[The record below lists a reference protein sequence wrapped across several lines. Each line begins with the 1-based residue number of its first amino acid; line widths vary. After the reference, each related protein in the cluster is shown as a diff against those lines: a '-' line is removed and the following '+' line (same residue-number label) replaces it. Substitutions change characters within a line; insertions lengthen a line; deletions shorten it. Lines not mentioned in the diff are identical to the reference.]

1 MNRTCCR
8 IIVLATIW
16 NLALA
21 AYANAPGGFTTLV
34 TAPVTTGTESGSGG
48 TVRYLDNGIL
58 HVQITSGGN
67 VSSIKYLKP
76 GNPGTPSANGLE
88 QVSQFGVST
97 GGFGNHTAIYYYW
110 YPDGSGS
117 SYYTNSVNLVT
128 NIDLGYIRPYN
139 PAANAVVA
147 DIETHYSL
155 GRGNAAL
162 YIYLVIKHP
171 ASYNVYTNCDIDFIQ
186 MIWPVAHD
194 NTNFLCEKMFIDTDV
209 KTALSQNG
217 APQNRAALEPNFY
230 DSRYCVG
237 VAGLPGEVQQLT
249 SGIFSNQI
257 TGKYSYAIDY
267 YKFGCWGRASDINK
281 IGQWVVMGSHEYM
294 NNGVT
299 MCEYVNGWGLMYN
312 TMVSP
317 HYGNVGIVVS
327 SNANWTKIFGPWALY
342 FNSPSNAAAGWTD
355 AQQQAIAEQSA
366 WPYAWLTN
374 SSYYPP
380 QNQRAKVIGKLVIND
395 ALRPGSSAAGAWVGL
410 AEPDSGGENA
420 TDNWQFQSDEYQYWV
435 QCAAD
440 GTFNIPDVQT
450 FSTYGGPAS
459 YKLYAFS
466 DGTNRTTGCCGEFQT
481 GAFTLNAGVTNL
493 GTLTWNVPHQG
504 GQTVWEVGIP
514 DRTARE
520 YRHGDEYAV
529 PGLWLNFTNEFS
541 NPLQYY
547 VASNNWDKVLNYD
560 QARYGGTTGWKWQI
574 NFELATVRPGNYWL
588 NIAYAGN
595 DYDHVYVYVNSQ
607 TSSTLLSGPP
617 AGGGNLLFRQGIHGK
632 YGVQHFSIASSNLR
646 VGTNYLILAEGSGST
661 SAQCHIMYDYFN
673 LEGPAVSTPR
683 FNYFSFANNKF
694 ILRGTNGTPGATYFA
709 LNTTNRALP
718 VSQWTPFYTNTF
730 DAFGNFA
737 CTNAVLSGTTQ
748 KYFIVQVP

>member
-34 TAPVTTGTESGSGG
+34 TAPVTTGTESGNGG

-76 GNPGTPSANGLE
+76 GNPGTPSANGVE

-162 YIYLVIKHP
+162 YIYFVVRHP
-171 ASYNVYTNCDIDFIQ
+171 ASYSAYATNCNISFIQ

-194 NTNFLCEKMFIDTDV
+194 TTNFLCEKLFVDSPV
-209 KTALSQNG
+209 KTGLSQNG
-217 APQNRAALEPNFY
+217 VQQNRAALEPNFY
-230 DSRYCVG
+230 DSEFTVG
-237 VAGLPGEVQQLT
+237 VTNLPAEIQKLT
-249 SGIFSNQI
+249 SGAFSNQF

-267 YKFGCWGRASDINK
+267 YKFGCWGRASDTNK
-281 IGQWVVMGSHEYM
+281 IGQWVVLGSHEYM

-317 HYGNVGIVVS
+317 HYGNVGINVS

-342 FNSPSNAAAGWTD
+342 FNSPSNAAAGWAD
-355 AQQQAIAEQSA
+355 ARQQAVAEQSA
-366 WPYAWLTN
+366 WPYGWLTN
-374 SSYYPP
+374 SSYYQP
-380 QNQRAKVIGKLVIND
+380 QNQRATVTGKLVIND
-395 ALRPGSSAAGAWVGL
+395 TLRRGASAAGAWVGL
-410 AEPDSGGENA
+410 AAPDDGTENSNN
-420 TDNWQFQSDEYQYWV
+420 NWQFQSDGYQYWV
-435 QCAAD
+435 QCATD
-440 GTFNIPDVQT
+440 GTFTIPDVQT

-466 DGTNRTTGCCGEFQT
+466 AGTNRTTGCVGEFQT
-481 GAFTLNAGVTNL
+481 GTFTLHTATTNF

-504 GQTVWEVGIP
+504 GQMVWEVGIP
-514 DRTARE
+514 DRTAGE
-520 YRHGDEYAV
+520 YVHGSEYAV
-529 PGLWLNFTNEFS
+529 PGLWLNFTNEFP

-547 VASNNWDKVLNYD
+547 AWSNNWDTVLNFD
-560 QARYGGTTGWKWQI
+560 QARYGGTTGWQWWI
-574 NFELATVRPGNYWL
+574 NFNLPTVRPGSYWVNL
-588 NIAYAGN
+588 AYAGS
-595 DYDHVYVYVNSQ
+595 DYDHVYVYANS
-607 TSSTLLSGPP
+607 TSSYTLLTLPNSG
-617 AGGGNLLFRQGIHGK
+617 GDTLFRQGIHGK
-632 YGVQHFSIASSNLR
+632 YAVQHVSIASSKLHT
-646 VGTNYLILAEGSGST
+646 GTNYLILAEGSGSV
-661 SAQCHIMYDYFN
+661 SAQCHVMYDYFN
-673 LEGPAVSTPR
+673 LEGPAVSAPVI
-683 FNYFSFANNKF
+683 NSYSLSPNQF
-694 ILRGTNGTPGATYFA
+694 IFRGTGGTVGATYFA
-709 LNTTNRALP
+709 LTATNLALP

-748 KYFIVQVP
+748 KYF

>member
-1 MNRTCCR
+1 MLRR
-8 IIVLATIW
+8 FISLAIW
-16 NLALA
+16 SLASA
-21 AYANAPGGFTTLV
+21 AYANAPGGFTTSV

-58 HVQITSGGN
+58 HVQITTGGN
-67 VSSIKYLKP
+67 VGSIKYLKP
-76 GNPGTPSANGLE
+76 GTAGTPAANGVE

-97 GGFGNHTAIYYYW
+97 GGFGNHTQIYYYW
-110 YPDGSGS
+110 YPDGSGG
-117 SYYTNSVNLVT
+117 SYYTNTVNLGT
-128 NIDLGYIRPYN
+128 NIDLCYVRPYD
-139 PAANAVVA
+139 PLTHKVVA
-147 DIETHYSL
+147 DVETHYAL
-155 GRGNAAL
+155 GKGNSAF

-194 NTNFLCEKMFIDTDV
+194 NTNFLCEKMFIDTTV

-217 APQNRAALEPNFY
+217 VQQNRAALEPNFF

-249 SGIFSNQI
+249 SGVFSNQI

-267 YKFGCWGRASDINK
+267 YKFGCWGRASDMNK
-281 IGQWVVMGSHEYM
+281 VGQWVVMGSHEYM

-327 SNANWTKIFGPWALY
+327 SNANWTKIFGPWALF
-342 FNSPSNAAAGWTD
+342 FNSPTNAEAGWAD
-355 AQQQAIAEQSA
+355 AKQQAIAEQSA
-366 WPYAWLTN
+366 WPYAWITN
-374 SSYYPP
+374 SNYQP
-380 QNQRAKVIGKLVIND
+380 QNQRATVTGKLVIKD
-395 ALRPGSSAAGAWVGL
+395 VLRPGASAAGAWVGL
-410 AEPDSGGENA
+410 AAPDSGGENA
-420 TDNWQFQSDEYQYWV
+420 TDNWQFQSDEYQYWG

-440 GTFNIPDVQT
+440 GTFTIPDVQT
-450 FSTYGGPAS
+450 FSTYGGPAA

-466 DGTNRTTGCCGEFQT
+466 DGTNRATGCLGEFQT
-481 GAFTLNAGVTNL
+481 GEFTLTAGATNL
-493 GTLTWNVPHQG
+493 GTLTWNVPHSG
-504 GQTVWEVGIP
+504 GQMVWEVGIP

-520 YRHGDEYAV
+520 YRHGDESAV
-529 PGLWLNFTNEFS
+529 PGLWRDFTNEFP

-547 VASNNWDKVLNYD
+547 VASNNWDVALNYD
-560 QARYGGTTGWKWQI
+560 QARYGGTTAWKWQI
-574 NFELATVRPGNYWL
+574 NFDLAAVRPGNYWL

-632 YGVQHFSIASSNLR
+632 YGVQHFSIASSKLHA
-646 VGTNYLILAEGSGST
+646 GTNYLILAEGSGSA

-673 LEGPAVSTPR
+673 LEAPAVATPR
-683 FNYFSFANNKF
+683 VNAHAFTNSKF

-709 LNTTNRALP
+709 LNTTNLSLP
-718 VSQWTPFYTNTF
+718 TSQWTPFFTNIF
-730 DAFGNFA
+730 DASGNFA
-737 CTNAVLSGTTQ
+737 CTNAVMSGAMQ
-748 KYFIVQVP
+748 KYFTVQVP